1 MSFSLGSEGHTFTIV
16 GRCARTGMI
25 GIGITTSDIAVGSRC
40 PFVKPSVGAVST
52 QANTDPRL
60 GPFALRLLELG
71 YSPQRAIHELEAS
84 DAHVERRQIGLVD
97 AEGTSAARTG
107 SLNTGW
113 AGHIVKP
120 NYVAMG
126 NGLVGEQVVQAIADA
141 FEGSEEQ
148 DLEERLLRGVE
159 AGQAAGGE
167 TSFAT
172 ATYHS
177 AALLV
182 HGSRSFSRV
191 DLRVDEHATPL
202 AELRRLLE
210 IYREK
215 IEFYTLRSA
224 DPEAALASRE
234 PS

>member
-1 MSFSLGSEGHTFTIV
+1 MRFSVGNEFHTFTVV

-40 PFVKPSVGAVST
+40 PYVKPSVGAVST
-52 QANTDPRL
+52 QADTDPQL

-71 YSPQRAIHELEAS
+71 YSPDRVIHELEAN
-84 DAHVERRQIGLVD
+84 DPHIDRRQVGLID
-97 AEGTSAARTG
+97 ADGNSAARTG
-107 SLNTGW
+107 SSNTGW

-126 NGLVGEQVVQAIADA
+126 NGLVGAQVVQAIADA
-141 FEGSEEQ
+141 FEGSKEQ
-148 DLEERLLRGVE
+148 HLEERLLRGVE

-172 ATYHS
+172 APYHS

-182 HGSRSFSRV
+182 YGSQSFSRV

-202 AELRRLLE
+202 VELRRQLE

-215 IEFYTLRSA
+215 IEFYALRSA
-224 DPEAALASRE
+224 DPEAARASRD